1 MIFVTTAL
9 VSVAGTAHA
18 QDVTAA
24 AQSSSATTT
33 GSSDDIVVTGYR
45 KSLQDA
51 IAIKRRADS
60 IVDVI
65 SAEDVGKLPDSNVAD
80 SLARLPGVTVD
91 RQFGEGEQL
100 SIAGVEPALNRLLI
114 DGHSVASADW
124 GGNPSDRSS
133 RTFN

>member
-1 MIFVTTAL
+1 MRLRHMIFVTTAL

-24 AQSSSATTT
+24 AQSSSATTA

-65 SAEDVGKLPDSNVAD
+65 SAEDVGKLPDSNVA
-80 SLARLPGVTVD
+80 
-91 RQFGEGEQL
+91 
-100 SIAGVEPALNRLLI
+100 
-114 DGHSVASADW
+114 
-124 GGNPSDRSS
+124 
-133 RTFN
+133 